1 MNDTATNYKLIK
13 SLESQVLELKQK
25 IRKEKEKKTPDTWR
39 VIDKKSRHRTS
50 NRYSPPHSTHRFY
63 IYSENEGRNVMQV
76 YGDSGRGTRNS
87 VYLSKFP
94 QMFALINNIAE
105 ESIFNARTAKRF
117 TVQDKSILSQ
127 IETDIKKHDT
137 YEI

>member
-1 MNDTATNYKLIK
+1 MNNTATNYELIK

-39 VIDKKSRHRTS
+39 VIDKKSRHRNS
-50 NRYSPPHSTHRFY
+50 HRYTPEHITHRFY

-94 QMFALINNIAE
+94 QMFALINNMAE
-105 ESIFNARTAKRF
+105 ESIFNARKAKHF
-117 TVQDKSILSQ
+117 TVQAKSILSQ
-127 IETDIKKHDT
+127 IESDIKKHDT

>member
-1 MNDTATNYKLIK
+1 MNNTATNYELIK
-13 SLESQVLELKQK
+13 SLEAQVIALKQQ
-25 IRKEKEKKTPDTWR
+25 IRKEKEKKAPDTWK
-39 VIDKKSRHRTS
+39 VVEKKSRYRT
-50 NRYSPPHSTHRFY
+50 NHRYSNHISRRFY

-94 QMFALINNIAE
+94 QMLALITNIAE
-105 ESIFNARTAKRF
+105 ENNARTAKHF
-117 TVQDKSILSQ
+117 MTQAKGILAA
-127 IETDIKKHDT
+127 IESDIKKHDT

>member
-50 NRYSPPHSTHRFY
+50 NRYSPPHITHRFY
-63 IYSENEGRNVMQV
+63 IYSENERRNVMQV
-76 YGDSGRGTRNS
+76 YGDFSQGNRNS

-94 QMFALINNIAE
+94 QMFALITKIAE
-105 ESIFNARTAKRF
+105 ESRFNARTAKNF
-117 TVQDKSILSQ
+117 MLQAKYILSQ
-127 IETDIKKHDT
+127 IESDIKEHET

>member
-13 SLESQVLELKQK
+13 SLETQVLELKQK

-39 VIDKKSRHRTS
+39 VIDKKSAHRTS
-50 NRYSPPHSTHRFY
+50 HRYSPPHITHRFY

-94 QMFALINNIAE
+94 QMLALINNIAE
-105 ESIFNARTAKRF
+105 RNNAHTAKNF
-117 TVQDKSILSQ
+117 MSQAKDILSQ
-127 IETDIKKHDT
+127 IEADIEKN
-137 YEI
+137 Y